1 LLVLAL
7 LLLSSSWNVQANG
20 KKYRA
25 GNRSDAIM
33 LPQSAVV
40 HYVRPVLCR
49 GTREY
54 AGPADIW
61 NPDKGFLVQSI
72 NPESYNQ
79 NFPTTGAHNLYFD
92 LLITGIE
99 PEELT
104 WEPVTHEG
112 ITATVTNVV
121 ANDEWIPDEDKGQ
134 VGMATH
140 FQTKK
145 LRGKCFLNST
155 GGK

>member
-1 LLVLAL
+1 M
-7 LLLSSSWNVQANG
+7 SSSWNVQANG

-33 LPQSAVV
+33 LPQSPVI
-40 HYVRPVLCR
+40 HYAKPNLFW
-49 GTREY
+49 GSDTY

-61 NPDKGFLVQSI
+61 SFSRGFLVQSI
-72 NPESYNQ
+72 NPKSYNQ
-79 NFPTTGAHNLYFD
+79 NFPTTGLDGLYFD

-112 ITATVTNVV
+112 ITATVTIP
-121 ANDEWIPDEDKGQ
+121 NDKWSHGRA
-134 VGMATH
+134 VSA
-140 FQTKK
+140 
-145 LRGKCFLNST
+145 C
-155 GGK
+155 